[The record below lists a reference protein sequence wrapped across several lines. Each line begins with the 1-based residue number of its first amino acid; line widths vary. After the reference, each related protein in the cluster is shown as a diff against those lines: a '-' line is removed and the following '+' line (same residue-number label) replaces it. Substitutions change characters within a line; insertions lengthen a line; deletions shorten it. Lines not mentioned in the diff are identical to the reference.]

1 MCTETNGDVKVRE
14 SGLDKYWAAVRI
26 QQTAMLMMTSIS
38 ATYSWAS
45 DLELR
50 DPSALLYF
58 NGLSILPNFSKSS
71 YQLAF
76 RSTSINV
83 NKIENNQWADLRA
96 FCRKSLMSRICFGCR
111 KINKWCREKLFDDS
125 TIFGEISVRIVMW
138 LVRNSSESFM
148 ISPFL
153 KARARLWLQR
163 R

>member
-111 KINKWCREKLFDDS
+111 KINGVKKSYLMTRLFLEKVS
-125 TIFGEISVRIVMW
+125 ARNVAW
-138 LVRNSSESFM
+138 HVRNSSESFM